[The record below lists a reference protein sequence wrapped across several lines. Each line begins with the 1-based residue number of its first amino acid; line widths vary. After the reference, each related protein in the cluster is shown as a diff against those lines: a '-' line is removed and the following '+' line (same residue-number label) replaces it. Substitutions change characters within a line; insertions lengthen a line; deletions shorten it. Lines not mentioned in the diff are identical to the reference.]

1 LKEWGLCKHLR
12 VGQHQVHSTRVSNGL
27 PIADSSPVLEV
38 LNLGFSYGEVELF
51 KNLGFTIRRG
61 DVRVILGPS
70 GSGKTTLL
78 HLLAGLLTIH
88 TGEVRWQGQSI
99 GGLSEEVLARRRL
112 FFTGLIFQ
120 HHYLQAELTALEN
133 VLVPGYLASKVDPAW
148 GQELLKRVGLK
159 NQAHLLPK
167 ALSGGERQRIA
178 VVRALYNR
186 PRLLLA
192 DEPTGSLD
200 RRNAEKVL
208 DLMLNL
214 ARDLGS
220 AVIVATHDEHLVQGL
235 PEMRLG

>member
-1 LKEWGLCKHLR
+1 M
-12 VGQHQVHSTRVSNGL
+12 
-27 PIADSSPVLEV
+27 LEV
-38 LNLGFSYGEVELF
+38 LNLGFQYGEVELF
-51 KNLGFTIRRG
+51 QNLSFFVQVG

-78 HLLAGLLTIH
+78 HLLAGLLTLQS
-88 TGEVRWQGQSI
+88 GDVRWQGESI
-99 GGLSEEVLARRRL
+99 RGLSEEMLARRRL

-133 VLVPGYLASKVDPAW
+133 ILVPGYLAGKVDTAW
-148 GQELLKRVGLK
+148 GLELLNRVGLFDR
-159 NQAHLLPK
+159 AHLLPR

-178 VVRALYNR
+178 VARALYNR

-200 RRNAEKVL
+200 RRNAEKVWE
-208 DLMLNL
+208 LMLSL
-214 ARDLGS
+214 AKELGT

-235 PEMRLG
+235 PELPLG

>member
-1 LKEWGLCKHLR
+1 M
-12 VGQHQVHSTRVSNGL
+12 
-27 PIADSSPVLEV
+27 LEV
-38 LNLGFSYGEVELF
+38 LNLGFQYGEVELF
-51 KNLGFTIRRG
+51 QNLSFFVQVG

-78 HLLAGLLTIH
+78 HLLAGLLTLQS
-88 TGEVRWQGQSI
+88 GDVRWQGESI
-99 GGLSEEVLARRRL
+99 RGLSEEMLARRRL

-133 VLVPGYLASKVDPAW
+133 ILVPGYLAGKVDTAW
-148 GQELLKRVGLK
+148 GLELLNRVGLFDR
-159 NQAHLLPK
+159 AHLLPR

-178 VVRALYNR
+178 VARALYNR

-200 RRNAEKVL
+200 RRNAEKVWE
-208 DLMLNL
+208 LMLSL
-214 ARDLGS
+214 AKELGT

-235 PEMRLG
+235 PELRLG